1 MAKSKA
7 GPHLPRVPE
16 LESGAKGLF
25 DRRTAVLYAVVTEY
39 IRTGLP
45 SGSRMLAETYGL
57 DLSPATIRNVLKEL
71 EEEDFLTQPHTSAG
85 RLPTERAL
93 RLYVDALMQV
103 ENLPPEP
110 SERIRAFFKENSG
123 GALSARF
130 AEDVGQLLSEL
141 SRRPALV
148 LRNRTTSSFIRKI
161 RFIPTR
167 PSELLAVVVLED
179 ASVENRFIRLD
190 SPLESGELERV
201 HNLLD
206 ELSRGRSLVDLRSH
220 LEALA
225 ERDTSE
231 VAPLGLLGGTLLKAT
246 LTELGP
252 SQELIVT
259 GRGSLLE
266 RGGDVERSRQLLIVL
281 EDRARLIRLLDRVLG
296 SERVQVFLGQDAEI
310 APDESLSLIAAGFEQ
325 EPGVLGALGIL
336 GPREMNYPGLVSLVA
351 NMASAMKNAKE
362 DAGLALPSA
371 PPVERKPD

>member
-7 GPHLPRVPE
+7 RPHLPRVSE
-16 LESGAKGLF
+16 LESGAKTLF

-45 SGSRMLAETYGL
+45 SGSRTLAETYGL

-110 SERIRAFFKENSG
+110 AERIRAFFQENSE
-123 GALSARF
+123 GARSPRF
-130 AEDVGQLLSEL
+130 AEDVGELLSEL

-148 LRNRTTSSFIRKI
+148 LRNRTASSSIRKI

-206 ELSRGRSLVDLRSH
+206 ELSRGRSLTDLRSH
-220 LEALA
+220 LGALSDR
-225 ERDTSE
+225 ETSE
-231 VAPLGLLGGTLLKAT
+231 VAQLGLLGGTLLKST
-246 LTELGP
+246 LAELSP
-252 SQELIVT
+252 SQELIIT

-266 RGGDVERSRQLLIVL
+266 RGGDAERSRQLLIVL
-281 EDRARLIRLLDRVLG
+281 EDRARLTRLLDRVLG
-296 SERVQVFLGQDAEI
+296 SDRVQVFLGRDAEI
-310 APDESLSLIAAGFEQ
+310 APDESLSLVAAGFEQ
-325 EPGVLGALGIL
+325 EPGVQGALGVL

-351 NMASAMKNAKE
+351 NMASAMRNAKE
-362 DAGLALPSA
+362 DESLDPPSLSG
-371 PPVERKPD
+371 PVRKP